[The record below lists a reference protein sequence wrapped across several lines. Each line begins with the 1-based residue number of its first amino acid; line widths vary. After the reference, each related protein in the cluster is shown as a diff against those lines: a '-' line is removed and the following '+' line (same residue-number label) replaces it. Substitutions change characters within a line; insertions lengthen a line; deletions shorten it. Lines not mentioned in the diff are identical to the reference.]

1 MNIGIL
7 QLVGK
12 YIVLFVSFFN
22 FGNYSEEIKQID
34 NNNFDKDGL
43 VINYVT
49 NNKTVVNYN
58 AKLPSNITNV
68 IDEGQIGLS
77 VKTSKQEETVI
88 QKAEDKVVEK
98 GSGAYGIYKG
108 KLVGYGPDCV
118 GCSGEGYLACRTADG
133 KRFSIKYDGIYYE
146 DATYGKVR
154 ILAAPTSDFPCGT
167 IIKVIKKNGVEFL
180 AIVLDKIGTSSTM
193 DNVLM
198 DLAYSSQSDKTV
210 FNADGLLDS
219 SVTYEI
225 QRWGY

>member
-22 FGNYSEEIKQID
+22 IGNYNEKINEID
-34 NNNFDKDGL
+34 NKNFEKDGL

-58 AKLPSNITNV
+58 TKIPSNITNV
-68 IDEGQIGLS
+68 LDEGQIGLS
-77 VKTSKQEETVI
+77 VDISNEKKVI
-88 QKAEDKVVEK
+88 QEPEDKIIEK
-98 GSGAYGIYKG
+98 GSGPYGIYKG

-118 GCSGEGYLACRTADG
+118 GCSGEGYLACRTEDG
-133 KRFSIKYDGIYYE
+133 KRFSLKYDDIYYN
-146 DATYGKVR
+146 DSKYGRVR
-154 ILAAPTSDFPCGT
+154 ILAAETSSFPCGT
-167 IIKVIKKNGVEFL
+167 IVKIIKKNGVEFL
-180 AIVLDKIGTSSTM
+180 AIVLDRIGTPSTP
-193 DNVLM
+193 DNIIM
-198 DLAYSSQSDKTV
+198 DLAYPTQNDKAV